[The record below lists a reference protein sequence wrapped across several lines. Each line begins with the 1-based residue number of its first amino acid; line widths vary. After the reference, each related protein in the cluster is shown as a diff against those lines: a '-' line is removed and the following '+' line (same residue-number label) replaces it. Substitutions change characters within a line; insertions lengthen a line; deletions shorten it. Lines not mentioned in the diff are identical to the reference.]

1 MEIHLFDD
9 HIPAGMEIALP
20 ETSGRAIY
28 VAAGS
33 VAKDGATFD
42 CDDGFLASG
51 SLTIVA
57 GPAGASL
64 WRWEL
69 MDTSGLALG
78 CRSLKRLS
86 GPVPA
91 HLTAENSF
99 LRLDSVAFP
108 PGGTAMLHTH
118 QGPGIRCLREGSIRI
133 DTHGAS
139 TSYGSGGAWYEEG
152 PEPVF
157 AQADYAVASRFI
169 RASVLPNELLGK
181 PSIRYVNEEDKDKPK
196 SQSYRRYGEI
206 GLAS

>member
-1 MEIHLFDD
+1 MEIHLFED
-9 HIPAGMEIALP
+9 HIPAGMNIALP
-20 ETSGRAIY
+20 ETGGRAIY

-33 VAKDGATFD
+33 VVKDGETFG
-42 CDDGFLASG
+42 CDDGFLAGG

-57 GPAGASL
+57 GLAGASL

-78 CRSLKRLS
+78 CRSSKRLS

-91 HLTAENSF
+91 HLSAENSL

-118 QGPGIRCLREGSIRI
+118 QGPGIRCLREGTIRI

-139 TSYGSGGAWYEEG
+139 TSYGPGGAWYEEG

-169 RASVLPNELLGK
+169 RASVLPNELFGK
-181 PSIRYVNEEDKDKPK
+181 SSIRYVNPEDRDKPK
-196 SQSYRRYGEI
+196 SQSYRGYGEI